1 MQTNMDRYAAARRNV
16 LLLGALAETSKKK
29 TGRPKA
35 AQDSSTPGVH
45 RQLLGHQRCPAWVT
59 RSCSACQCVDSMLG
73 CAGDCTCMLLPRG
86 FL

>member
-35 AQDSSTPGVH
+35 AQDSSTPGAH
-45 RQLLGHQRCPAWVT
+45 RQLLVYPHHTYYMTWSCPA
-59 RSCSACQCVDSMLG
+59 SQCNDSMLRY
-73 CAGDCTCMLLPRG
+73 AGDCTCTTLSRV